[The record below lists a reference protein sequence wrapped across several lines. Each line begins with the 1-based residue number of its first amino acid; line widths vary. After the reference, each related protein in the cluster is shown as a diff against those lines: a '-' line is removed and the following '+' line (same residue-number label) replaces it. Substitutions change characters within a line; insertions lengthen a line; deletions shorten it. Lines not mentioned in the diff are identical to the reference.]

1 MHHKQRPYKK
11 GFPNDEKAVCE
22 TIYKKNERD
31 NLLNHNS
38 VIYLMIQIYSCGV
51 LKDILTFFRNAQ
63 VITPKQ
69 RMLSNEAIQL
79 FSFLK
84 TFFSKSLFFQLSVIE
99 VSNQGSSTRTLKVL
113 TFLRNIFSNSS
124 GLLQAVRVFKRRF
137 LDSYN
142 FLCISHF
149 NIKSKIDMSIM
160 SIHKLFIYLLIQPI
174 FQF

>member
-1 MHHKQRPYKK
+1 MHKLLPQSSECYQMRQ
-11 GFPNDEKAVCE
+11 FSNIALFLS
-22 TIYKKNERD
+22 KN
-31 NLLNHNS
+31 
-38 VIYLMIQIYSCGV
+38 I
-51 LKDILTFFRNAQ
+51 FFK
-63 VITPKQ
+63 V
-69 RMLSNEAIQL
+69 S
-79 FSFLK
+79 
-84 TFFSKSLFFQLSVIE
+84 FFQLSVIE

-160 SIHKLFIYLLIQPI
+160 SIHNLFIYLLIQPI